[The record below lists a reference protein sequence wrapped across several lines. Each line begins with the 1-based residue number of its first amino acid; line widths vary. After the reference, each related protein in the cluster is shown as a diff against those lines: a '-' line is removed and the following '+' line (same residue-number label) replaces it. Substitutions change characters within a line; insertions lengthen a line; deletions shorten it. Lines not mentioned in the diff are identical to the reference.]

1 VQSEGELV
9 TFAEFSRSWLST
21 WAIVRLKASG
31 YREYE
36 SIVRLHLVPEFG
48 ELRLSDITPE
58 AIQSW
63 VASTISGG
71 VAPATGRNRLIVLKR
86 VLETAVE
93 YGLISENP
101 VDSVAFPRVE
111 RQEMKYLSPQ
121 EVRLLLDECPESWC
135 LLLALPALCGLR
147 KGECLALEWSDIDT
161 EAMTI
166 SVNKTMRS
174 GRVTSPKTSSSRSIV
189 PVPESLSPLIA
200 QRRRRAG
207 DHPLV
212 FCKSDGRPLSDSTPN
227 RILRQALEKAG
238 LPHIRFHDLRH
249 SWAVAHIQAG
259 TDLKTLAHLGRW
271 SSTQTL
277 LDTYSHVIGMGGDAV
292 KRFDEFWSTK
302 EDPSR

>member
-1 VQSEGELV
+1 MPTESKAV
-9 TFAEFSRSWLST
+9 TFTEFSRSWLAT

-36 SIVRLHLVPEFG
+36 AVVRLHLVPAFG
-48 ELRLSDITPE
+48 ELSLSEITPE

-63 VASTISGG
+63 VASLISGG
-71 VAPATGRNRLIVLKR
+71 VAPATARNRLIVLKR

-93 YGLISENP
+93 YGLIPENP

-111 RQEMKYLSPQ
+111 RQEMKVLSRQ
-121 EVRLLLDECPESWC
+121 EVRLLLDATPESWR

-147 KGECLALEWSDIDT
+147 KGECLALEWSDISGVD
-161 EAMTI
+161 AGALTI

-207 DHPLV
+207 EHPLV
-212 FCKSDGRPLSDSTPN
+212 FCRSDGRHLSDSTPN

-238 LPHIRFHDLRH
+238 LPHVRFHDLRH
-249 SWAVAHIQAG
+249 SWAVAHLKAG
-259 TDLKTLAHLGRW
+259 TDIKTLAHLGRW

-277 LDTYSHVIGMGGDAV
+277 LDTYSHVIGIGGDAV
-292 KRFDEFWSTK
+292 RRFDEFMSTK
-302 EDPSR
+302 DL

>member
-1 VQSEGELV
+1 MSRQASGVA
-9 TFAEFSRSWLST
+9 FAEFSRTWLAT

-36 SIVRLHLVPEFG
+36 TIVRLHLVPEFG
-48 ELRLSDITPE
+48 ELRLSETTPE

-63 VASTISGG
+63 VASLISGG
-71 VAPATGRNRLIVLKR
+71 VAPATARNRLLVLKR
-86 VLETAVE
+86 VLETAFE

-111 RQEMKYLSPQ
+111 RQEMKYLTPA
-121 EVRLLLDECPESWC
+121 EVRRLLDATPESWR

-161 EAMTI
+161 DAMTI
-166 SVNKTMRS
+166 SVSKTMKS

-189 PVPESLSPLIA
+189 PVPVTTLSSLTA

-207 DHPLV
+207 DHRLV
-212 FCKSDGRPLSDSTPN
+212 FCKSDGRPLSDATPN
-227 RILRQALEKAG
+227 RVLSRALEKAG

-271 SSTQTL
+271 SSPESL
-277 LDTYSHVIGMGGDAV
+277 LQTYSHVIGIGGDAV
-292 KRFDEFWSTK
+292 KRFDEFWRTTES
-302 EDPSR
+302 P